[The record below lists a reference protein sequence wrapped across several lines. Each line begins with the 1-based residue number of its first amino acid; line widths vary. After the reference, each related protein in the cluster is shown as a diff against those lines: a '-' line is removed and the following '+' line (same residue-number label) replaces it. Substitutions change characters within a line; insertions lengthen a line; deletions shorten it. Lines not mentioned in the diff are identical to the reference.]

1 MHKLVAAKVT
11 NVSKLTK
18 VGLLS
23 ALKSGHVGTQAG
35 QFGGFFQHL
44 LILCNPEQK
53 IPLFSFPVGALKSRT
68 AMFLVS
74 SGCITHQGTGST
86 LCLVMG
92 FFFFFFH
99 AFKSWDD
106 CVYWGALVI
115 WKIML
120 IRKTFIPVR
129 WGLVQLCAVRWA
141 RPSLQALFKPDLC
154 RVKRWFA
161 WGALCTAAPKH
172 SLN

>member
-18 VGLLS
+18 LGLLN

-35 QFGGFFQHL
+35 QFGGFFQHQ

-74 SGCITHQGTGST
+74 AGCITHQGTGST
-86 LCLVMG
+86 LCLMG

-99 AFKSWDD
+99 AFKSGDN
-106 CVYWGALVI
+106 CVYCGALVK
-115 WKIML
+115 WKVML
-120 IRKTFIPVR
+120 IKKAFIPVR
-129 WGLVQLCAVRWA
+129 
-141 RPSLQALFKPDLC
+141 
-154 RVKRWFA
+154 
-161 WGALCTAAPKH
+161 
-172 SLN
+172 